1 MAESVI
7 TAREVSKKFVSYHRK
22 ATSMKER
29 LVSKR
34 GMESEAF
41 WALKDVNLE
50 VGRGETVGLIGAN
63 GAGKSTLLKVL
74 SGILRPTTGTVD
86 VQGRVASL
94 LELGAGFNGEL
105 TGRENI
111 YLNASLLGLSRKE
124 TDRLYDSIVEF
135 SEIGDFIDNSVKHY
149 SSGMYVRLG
158 FAVAVH
164 VDPDV
169 LLIDEVLAVGD
180 EAFQRKCLAKID
192 EFQKQGRTILF
203 VTHSLDLVER
213 LCTRAVVLDHG
224 VVIFDGAP
232 DFATATLRRR
242 LGTDEAV
249 VAAPV
254 AMGGI
259 SIDAVRMIDHEGN
272 SVESTW
278 TGDFLRVEAD
288 ITIDPAEASRVAE
301 VSVVLMTVG
310 DIPVTVLRHE
320 VPEADRHGG
329 SMTVGFDVAAMP
341 EIRAIV
347 RPSVSITSPD
357 ATVIAAR
364 TFDDVVRLQ
373 GHWELGLIAVP
384 HTSDASGDPDQ

>member
-1 MAESVI
+1 MAEPVI
-7 TAREVSKKFVSYHRK
+7 TAREVNKKFVSYHRK

-29 LVSKR
+29 IVSKR
-34 GMESEAF
+34 GLESEEF
-41 WALKDVNLE
+41 WALREVNLD
-50 VGRGETVGLIGAN
+50 VGGGETVGLIGAN

-74 SGILRPTTGTVD
+74 SGILRPTSGEVN
-86 VQGRVASL
+86 VKGRVASL

-105 TGRENI
+105 TGRENV

-124 TDRLYDSIVEF
+124 TDRLYDSIVDF
-135 SEIGDFIDNSVKHY
+135 SEIEPFIDNAVKHY

-192 EFQKQGRTILF
+192 SFQKEGRTILF

-224 VVIFDGAP
+224 SVIFDGAP

-249 VAAPV
+249 EVAPI

-259 SIDAVRMIDHEGN
+259 TIDAVRMTNSEGVA
-272 SVESTW
+272 VESTW

-288 ITIDPAEASRVAE
+288 VTIDAAEASRVAE

-320 VPEADRHGG
+320 VPEADRRGG
-329 SMTVGFDVAAMP
+329 ALTVGFDIPSMP

-347 RPSVSITSPD
+347 RPSVSITAPD
-357 ATVIAAR
+357 STVIAAR

-373 GHWELGLIAVP
+373 GHWELGLIAIP
-384 HTSDASGDPDQ
+384 HSSDSSGDPE